1 MRQPR
6 GGRSPF
12 RVTDRS
18 CRGDAGI
25 IGCYRRDNIASNALF
40 SPTQLRGIPP
50 HSHSI
55 VPGGFEV
62 MS

>member
-1 MRQPR
+1 VP
-6 GGRSPF
+6 
-12 RVTDRS
+12 D
-18 CRGDAGI
+18 GI
-25 IGCYRRDNIASNALF
+25 IRD
-40 SPTQLRGIPP
+40 PTRVSHTP